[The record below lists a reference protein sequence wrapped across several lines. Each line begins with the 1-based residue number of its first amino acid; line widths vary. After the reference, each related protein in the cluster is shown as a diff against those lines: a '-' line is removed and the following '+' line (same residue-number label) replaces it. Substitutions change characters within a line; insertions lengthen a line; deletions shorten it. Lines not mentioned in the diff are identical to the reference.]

1 MAGGRTRIP
10 TYNCTYC
17 PAKYLSQNGVDA
29 HKAKE
34 HGDGSYIPP
43 PAPLPTIP
51 NSYNQMQNGGGYT
64 GRKKIPDYKCPQCP
78 IKYLSQSGVENHLV
92 RVHGAEGSG
101 NAPPAWT
108 PPVNNYTPRQ
118 RSSTFNC
125 NQCIKKYLSQDGL
138 DQHVERE
145 HGGNGGQPASQ
156 PAYQPRKR
164 TSTFNCTQCIKK
176 YLSQDGLDAHVKK
189 EHKPAE
195 EEESNEDGLS
205 WPPEKGSIIAT
216 LFEDNFYIGRVL
228 RLEQDNSAMVRYME
242 RAKKSLNTTNEDR
255 NWVWPENHET
265 FQTAQESVLGVDLI
279 IEKDEKLS
287 SKSETI
293 FELKDH
299 ETWTNLAQSC
309 KSQD

>member
-1 MAGGRTRIP
+1 MI
-10 TYNCTYC
+10 
-17 PAKYLSQNGVDA
+17 
-29 HKAKE
+29 KE

-43 PAPLPTIP
+43 PAPLPSYTP
-51 NSYNQMQNGGGYT
+51 NYNPQYSTGNTGGGYQ
-64 GRKKIPDYKCPQCP
+64 GRKKIPDFKCPQCP

-92 RVHGAEGSG
+92 RVHSG
-101 NAPPAWT
+101 ENGEPPAPWT
-108 PPVNNYTPRQ
+108 PPENNYVPRQ

-125 NQCIKKYLSQDGL
+125 TQCIKKYLSQDGL

-145 HGGNGGQPASQ
+145 HGGNPGPPPPQQS
-156 PAYQPRKR
+156 YQPRKR
-164 TSTFNCTQCIKK
+164 TSTFNCTECIKK
-176 YLSQDGLDAHVKK
+176 YLSQDGLDAHMKK
-189 EHKPAE
+189 EHQPAAQE
-195 EEESNEDGLS
+195 ENNEDGLS

-228 RLEQDNSAMVRYME
+228 RLESDNSAMVRYME
-242 RAKKSLNTTNEDR
+242 RAKKYLNTKNEDR

-279 IEKDEKLS
+279 IEKDDKLS
-287 SKSETI
+287 TKEETI

-299 ETWTNLAQSC
+299 ETWTNLASSC